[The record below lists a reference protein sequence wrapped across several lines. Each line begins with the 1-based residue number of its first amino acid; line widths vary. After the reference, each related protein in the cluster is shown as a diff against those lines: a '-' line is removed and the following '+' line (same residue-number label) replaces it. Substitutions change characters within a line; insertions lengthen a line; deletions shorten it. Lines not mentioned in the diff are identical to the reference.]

1 MFQNFSKRPGSSRA
15 FGRVRGSFAS
25 TRGAAEAPET
35 PANSASNAVADFSQG
50 AFRAACAREIANLG
64 FRTAAKMLPRSD
76 ETTRPQLGKQDRAV
90 VDDSFV

>member
-1 MFQNFSKRPGSSRA
+1 VPRRREKRLQIQRRTQLPIFREARSARRA
-15 FGRVRGSFAS
+15 HAKS
-25 TRGAAEAPET
+25 
-35 PANSASNAVADFSQG
+35 
-50 AFRAACAREIANLG
+50 ANLG